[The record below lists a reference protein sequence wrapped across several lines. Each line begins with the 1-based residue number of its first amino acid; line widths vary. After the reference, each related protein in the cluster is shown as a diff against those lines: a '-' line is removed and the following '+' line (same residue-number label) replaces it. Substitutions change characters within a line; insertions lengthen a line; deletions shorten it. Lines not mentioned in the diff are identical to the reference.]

1 MALSGIWNEDNEDM
15 DCWESEIDGFEY
27 STQDI
32 LFEESQS
39 QEEYDIRALGEVE
52 YFGSDVDLSIP
63 VWNLRRRLS
72 RKENQRSIKHALE
85 LDKVES
91 LRWKYASNSQSM
103 GLKDMKGMGHA
114 LQILGNA
121 SYLHNPNINLVR
133 LSEYLVIDE
142 GLIDAIEE
150 SKARRNRKRKRF
162 GII

>member
-1 MALSGIWNEDNEDM
+1 MALSGVWNEDE
-15 DCWESEIDGFEY
+15 DCWEREIDGLEY
-27 STQDI
+27 STSDI
-32 LFEESQS
+32 LWEGSQA
-39 QEEYDIRALGEVE
+39 QEEHDIRALGEME
-52 YFGSDVDLSIP
+52 YFDSDVDLSTP
-63 VWNLRRRLS
+63 VWCLMKRLS
-72 RKENQRSIKHALE
+72 GKENKWRIKHNLG

-91 LRWKYASNSQSM
+91 LRWKYASNSQTM
-103 GLKDMKGMGHA
+103 GLKDMKGICHA